1 MLRNWIYVDVA
12 YCIQCY
18 FLSSKIA
25 TPLLNRLKLSK
36 DKLATV
42 SQGIRS
48 IADQEDPIDKL
59 LARTEL
65 AENLMLDK
73 VSTAIGK

>member
-1 MLRNWIYVDVA
+1 M
-12 YCIQCY
+12 
-18 FLSSKIA
+18 SSKIA